1 MAFRRFFSPSRSRSR
16 SRDQSPARSP
26 VSPITIT
33 HLHPPAGDFY
43 LTPPDGV
50 HSFPTGSSAYEDTVL
65 LNGRIEVTLAAGS
78 GSRRIKS
85 IRAGL
90 VTISTLDL
98 GPGRKDEEDTIF
110 EAAVDVAS
118 GMVLEEGPHAYVHRP
133 ARERLLIPDS
143 IGE

>member
-1 MAFRRFFSPSRSRSR
+1 M
-16 SRDQSPARSP
+16 
-26 VSPITIT
+26 SPITIT

-43 LTPPDGV
+43 LTPPDGL

-65 LNGRIEVTLAAGS
+65 LNGRIEVTLATGS
-78 GSRRIKS
+78 GPRRIKS

-98 GPGRKDEEDTIF
+98 GPGRKGEEDTIF

-118 GMVLEEGPHAYVHRP
+118 GMVLEEGAHAYVKLP
-133 ARERLLIPDS
+133 FV
-143 IGE
+143 

>member
-16 SRDQSPARSP
+16 SRDQSPSQSRDQSPARSP
-26 VSPITIT
+26 ISPITIT

-43 LTPPDGV
+43 LTPPDNI
-50 HSFPTGSSAYEDTVL
+50 HPTSSNEYEDTVL
-65 LNGRIEVTLAAGS
+65 LNGRIEVTLAVGS

-90 VTISTLDL
+90 ATVSTLDL
-98 GPGRKDEEDTIF
+98 GPGRQGEEDTIF

-118 GMVLEEGPHAYVHRP
+118 SMILEEGVHA
-133 ARERLLIPDS
+133 
-143 IGE
+143 

>member
-16 SRDQSPARSP
+16 DQSPTRSP
-26 VSPITIT
+26 VSPVTIT

-43 LTPPDGV
+43 LTPPDGA
-50 HSFPTGSSAYEDTVL
+50 HSFTTSGSDYEDTVL

-110 EAAVDVAS
+110 EAAVDVTS
-118 GMVLEEGPHAYVHRP
+118 GMVLEEGAHAYVCVKISGG
-133 ARERLLIPDS
+133 LC
-143 IGE
+143 